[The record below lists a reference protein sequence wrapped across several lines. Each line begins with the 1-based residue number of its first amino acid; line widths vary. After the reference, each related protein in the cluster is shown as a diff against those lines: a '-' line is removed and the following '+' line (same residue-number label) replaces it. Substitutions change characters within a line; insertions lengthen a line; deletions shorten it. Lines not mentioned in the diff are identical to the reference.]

1 MSIVI
6 EHLNYVYMQGGP
18 YETKALD
25 DVSLTIHDGEFIGL
39 IGHTGSGKSTLVQ
52 HLNGLILPTSGQIT
66 VDGMD
71 LADKNTD
78 KRAIRRRVGL
88 VFQYPENQLFE
99 ETVAKDIAFGPK
111 NLGLDE
117 AEIDRRVRT
126 AMRRVALDYD
136 KLSQR
141 SVFELSGGQMRRVA
155 IAGVLAMEPQTL
167 VLDEPCAGLDP
178 KGREEILGLIS
189 DLHRESGAT
198 IVMVS
203 HSMDDVAAL
212 AERVIVMNHGKVAMD
227 GAPRE
232 VFSRGE
238 ELRAIGLD
246 VPQAVELAQKLRE
259 KGFDVPEGIYK
270 IEEVRAA
277 VEAIVGKEAAM
288 LNDITLGQYFPGNSP
303 IHRMDPRMKLILTIL
318 YIVGVFIVANL
329 PGYAIA
335 LAFLY
340 IVVRVSGIKFS
351 YLAKG
356 VKPLRFIIIFTF
368 ILNLFFVQGETP
380 IFTLGFFTLTKEAL
394 NNAIYFAL
402 RLIFLVMGTSVL
414 TLTTSPV
421 QLTDGLERIMHPLE
435 KIHFPAH
442 ELAMM
447 MTIALRFIPTLLE
460 ETDKIQKAQMARGA
474 DFESGNL
481 IARAKAMIPLLVP
494 LFVSSFRR
502 ANELAMAME
511 ARCYRGGDKR
521 TRLRELKYTK
531 LDLYGALAVAA
542 FLVIIVAE
550 GRLLG

>member
-25 DVSLTIHDGEFIGL
+25 DVSLTIHDGEFVGL

-126 AMRRVALDYD
+126 AMRRVALDFD

-259 KGFDVPEGIYK
+259 KGFDVPEGIFK

-277 VEAIVGKEAAM
+277 VEAIVGK
-288 LNDITLGQYFPGNSP
+288 
-303 IHRMDPRMKLILTIL
+303 
-318 YIVGVFIVANL
+318 
-329 PGYAIA
+329 
-335 LAFLY
+335 
-340 IVVRVSGIKFS
+340 
-351 YLAKG
+351 
-356 VKPLRFIIIFTF
+356 
-368 ILNLFFVQGETP
+368 
-380 IFTLGFFTLTKEAL
+380 
-394 NNAIYFAL
+394 
-402 RLIFLVMGTSVL
+402 
-414 TLTTSPV
+414 
-421 QLTDGLERIMHPLE
+421 
-435 KIHFPAH
+435 
-442 ELAMM
+442 
-447 MTIALRFIPTLLE
+447 
-460 ETDKIQKAQMARGA
+460 
-474 DFESGNL
+474 
-481 IARAKAMIPLLVP
+481 
-494 LFVSSFRR
+494 
-502 ANELAMAME
+502 
-511 ARCYRGGDKR
+511 GGR
-521 TRLRELKYTK
+521 H
-531 LDLYGALAVAA
+531 A
-542 FLVIIVAE
+542 
-550 GRLLG
+550 

>member
-18 YETKALD
+18 YETRALD

-52 HLNGLILPTSGQIT
+52 HLNGLILPTSGKIT

-71 LADKNTD
+71 LAEKGTD
-78 KRAIRRRVGL
+78 RRAIRRRVGL

-111 NLGLDE
+111 NLGLGE
-117 AEIDRRVRT
+117 EEIDRRVRT

-136 KLSQR
+136 KLAQR

-178 KGREEILGLIS
+178 RGREEILGLIS

-227 GAPRE
+227 GTPRE
-232 VFSRGE
+232 IFSRGE

-270 IEEVRAA
+270 IEEVCAA
-277 VEAIVGKEAAM
+277 VEAIVGK
-288 LNDITLGQYFPGNSP
+288 
-303 IHRMDPRMKLILTIL
+303 
-318 YIVGVFIVANL
+318 
-329 PGYAIA
+329 
-335 LAFLY
+335 
-340 IVVRVSGIKFS
+340 
-351 YLAKG
+351 
-356 VKPLRFIIIFTF
+356 
-368 ILNLFFVQGETP
+368 
-380 IFTLGFFTLTKEAL
+380 
-394 NNAIYFAL
+394 
-402 RLIFLVMGTSVL
+402 
-414 TLTTSPV
+414 
-421 QLTDGLERIMHPLE
+421 
-435 KIHFPAH
+435 
-442 ELAMM
+442 
-447 MTIALRFIPTLLE
+447 
-460 ETDKIQKAQMARGA
+460 
-474 DFESGNL
+474 
-481 IARAKAMIPLLVP
+481 
-494 LFVSSFRR
+494 
-502 ANELAMAME
+502 
-511 ARCYRGGDKR
+511 GGR
-521 TRLRELKYTK
+521 H
-531 LDLYGALAVAA
+531 A
-542 FLVIIVAE
+542 
-550 GRLLG
+550 

>member
-52 HLNGLILPTSGQIT
+52 HLNGLILPTSGKIT

-71 LADKNTD
+71 LAEKGTD
-78 KRAIRRRVGL
+78 RRAIRRRVGL

-111 NLGLDE
+111 NLGLGE
-117 AEIDRRVRT
+117 EEIDRRVRT

-136 KLSQR
+136 KLAQR

-178 KGREEILGLIS
+178 RGREEILGLIS

-227 GAPRE
+227 GTPRE
-232 VFSRGE
+232 IFSHGE

-277 VEAIVGKEAAM
+277 VEAIVGK
-288 LNDITLGQYFPGNSP
+288 
-303 IHRMDPRMKLILTIL
+303 
-318 YIVGVFIVANL
+318 
-329 PGYAIA
+329 
-335 LAFLY
+335 
-340 IVVRVSGIKFS
+340 
-351 YLAKG
+351 
-356 VKPLRFIIIFTF
+356 
-368 ILNLFFVQGETP
+368 
-380 IFTLGFFTLTKEAL
+380 
-394 NNAIYFAL
+394 
-402 RLIFLVMGTSVL
+402 
-414 TLTTSPV
+414 
-421 QLTDGLERIMHPLE
+421 
-435 KIHFPAH
+435 
-442 ELAMM
+442 
-447 MTIALRFIPTLLE
+447 
-460 ETDKIQKAQMARGA
+460 
-474 DFESGNL
+474 
-481 IARAKAMIPLLVP
+481 
-494 LFVSSFRR
+494 
-502 ANELAMAME
+502 
-511 ARCYRGGDKR
+511 GGR
-521 TRLRELKYTK
+521 H
-531 LDLYGALAVAA
+531 A
-542 FLVIIVAE
+542 
-550 GRLLG
+550 

>member
-25 DVSLTIHDGEFIGL
+25 DVSLTIHDGEFVGL

-270 IEEVRAA
+270 IEVVRAA
-277 VEAIVGKEAAM
+277 VEAIVGK
-288 LNDITLGQYFPGNSP
+288 
-303 IHRMDPRMKLILTIL
+303 
-318 YIVGVFIVANL
+318 
-329 PGYAIA
+329 
-335 LAFLY
+335 
-340 IVVRVSGIKFS
+340 
-351 YLAKG
+351 
-356 VKPLRFIIIFTF
+356 
-368 ILNLFFVQGETP
+368 
-380 IFTLGFFTLTKEAL
+380 
-394 NNAIYFAL
+394 
-402 RLIFLVMGTSVL
+402 
-414 TLTTSPV
+414 
-421 QLTDGLERIMHPLE
+421 
-435 KIHFPAH
+435 
-442 ELAMM
+442 
-447 MTIALRFIPTLLE
+447 
-460 ETDKIQKAQMARGA
+460 
-474 DFESGNL
+474 
-481 IARAKAMIPLLVP
+481 
-494 LFVSSFRR
+494 
-502 ANELAMAME
+502 
-511 ARCYRGGDKR
+511 GGR
-521 TRLRELKYTK
+521 H
-531 LDLYGALAVAA
+531 A
-542 FLVIIVAE
+542 
-550 GRLLG
+550 

>member
-1 MSIVI
+1 
-6 EHLNYVYMQGGP
+6 MQGGP

-25 DVSLTIHDGEFIGL
+25 DVSLTIHDGEFVGL

-277 VEAIVGKEAAM
+277 VEAIVGK
-288 LNDITLGQYFPGNSP
+288 
-303 IHRMDPRMKLILTIL
+303 
-318 YIVGVFIVANL
+318 
-329 PGYAIA
+329 
-335 LAFLY
+335 
-340 IVVRVSGIKFS
+340 
-351 YLAKG
+351 
-356 VKPLRFIIIFTF
+356 
-368 ILNLFFVQGETP
+368 
-380 IFTLGFFTLTKEAL
+380 
-394 NNAIYFAL
+394 
-402 RLIFLVMGTSVL
+402 
-414 TLTTSPV
+414 
-421 QLTDGLERIMHPLE
+421 
-435 KIHFPAH
+435 
-442 ELAMM
+442 
-447 MTIALRFIPTLLE
+447 
-460 ETDKIQKAQMARGA
+460 
-474 DFESGNL
+474 
-481 IARAKAMIPLLVP
+481 
-494 LFVSSFRR
+494 
-502 ANELAMAME
+502 
-511 ARCYRGGDKR
+511 GGR
-521 TRLRELKYTK
+521 H
-531 LDLYGALAVAA
+531 A
-542 FLVIIVAE
+542 
-550 GRLLG
+550 

>member
-18 YETKALD
+18 YETRALD

-52 HLNGLILPTSGQIT
+52 HLNGLILPTSGKIT

-71 LADKNTD
+71 LAEKGTD
-78 KRAIRRRVGL
+78 RRAIRRRVGL

-117 AEIDRRVRT
+117 EEIDRRVRT

-136 KLSQR
+136 KLAQR

-178 KGREEILGLIS
+178 RGREEILGLIS

-227 GAPRE
+227 GTPRE
-232 VFSRGE
+232 IFSHGE

-277 VEAIVGKEAAM
+277 VEAIVGK
-288 LNDITLGQYFPGNSP
+288 
-303 IHRMDPRMKLILTIL
+303 
-318 YIVGVFIVANL
+318 
-329 PGYAIA
+329 
-335 LAFLY
+335 
-340 IVVRVSGIKFS
+340 
-351 YLAKG
+351 
-356 VKPLRFIIIFTF
+356 
-368 ILNLFFVQGETP
+368 
-380 IFTLGFFTLTKEAL
+380 
-394 NNAIYFAL
+394 
-402 RLIFLVMGTSVL
+402 
-414 TLTTSPV
+414 
-421 QLTDGLERIMHPLE
+421 
-435 KIHFPAH
+435 
-442 ELAMM
+442 
-447 MTIALRFIPTLLE
+447 
-460 ETDKIQKAQMARGA
+460 
-474 DFESGNL
+474 
-481 IARAKAMIPLLVP
+481 
-494 LFVSSFRR
+494 
-502 ANELAMAME
+502 
-511 ARCYRGGDKR
+511 GGR
-521 TRLRELKYTK
+521 H
-531 LDLYGALAVAA
+531 A
-542 FLVIIVAE
+542 
-550 GRLLG
+550 

>member
-52 HLNGLILPTSGQIT
+52 HLNGLILPTSGKIT

-111 NLGLDE
+111 NLGLEE

-136 KLSQR
+136 KLAQR

-178 KGREEILGLIS
+178 RGREEILGLIS

-232 VFSRGE
+232 IFSRGE

-277 VEAIVGKEAAM
+277 VEAIVGK
-288 LNDITLGQYFPGNSP
+288 
-303 IHRMDPRMKLILTIL
+303 
-318 YIVGVFIVANL
+318 
-329 PGYAIA
+329 
-335 LAFLY
+335 
-340 IVVRVSGIKFS
+340 
-351 YLAKG
+351 
-356 VKPLRFIIIFTF
+356 
-368 ILNLFFVQGETP
+368 
-380 IFTLGFFTLTKEAL
+380 
-394 NNAIYFAL
+394 
-402 RLIFLVMGTSVL
+402 
-414 TLTTSPV
+414 
-421 QLTDGLERIMHPLE
+421 
-435 KIHFPAH
+435 
-442 ELAMM
+442 
-447 MTIALRFIPTLLE
+447 
-460 ETDKIQKAQMARGA
+460 
-474 DFESGNL
+474 
-481 IARAKAMIPLLVP
+481 
-494 LFVSSFRR
+494 
-502 ANELAMAME
+502 
-511 ARCYRGGDKR
+511 GGR
-521 TRLRELKYTK
+521 H
-531 LDLYGALAVAA
+531 A
-542 FLVIIVAE
+542 
-550 GRLLG
+550 